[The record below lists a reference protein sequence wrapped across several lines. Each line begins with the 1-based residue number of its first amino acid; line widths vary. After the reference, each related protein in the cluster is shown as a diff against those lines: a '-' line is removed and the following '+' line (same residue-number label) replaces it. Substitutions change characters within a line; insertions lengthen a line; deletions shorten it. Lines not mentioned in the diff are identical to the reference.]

1 MSFTWI
7 FLVLEIHLTPQ
18 IMYQQLTNIVASFA
32 GCFKYI
38 STNFY
43 RHKKMNKCKL
53 TDTQIT
59 LSQYNKTRRNKL
71 SKQ

>member
-1 MSFTWI
+1 
-7 FLVLEIHLTPQ
+7 
-18 IMYQQLTNIVASFA
+18 MYQQLTNIVASFA

-43 RHKKMNKCKL
+43 RQKMNKCKL

-59 LSQYNKTRRNKL
+59 LRQYNKTR
-71 SKQ
+71 

>member
-1 MSFTWI
+1 MRNMFVKNMSVFHLD
-7 FLVLEIHLTPQ
+7 FYNVLVLETHVTPQ

-43 RHKKMNKCKL
+43 RHKKWTSVN
-53 TDTQIT
+53 
-59 LSQYNKTRRNKL
+59 
-71 SKQ
+71 